1 LPPPL
6 DDFYRDEFARVLATV
21 IRAVG
26 DFHVA
31 EEAVQ
36 DAFETA
42 LERWPRDGW
51 PDNPRAWLVATARN
65 RAIDAL
71 RRTGRFEK
79 IRVELGWVA
88 ETSEDM
94 PEITDHGVPDERLRL
109 VFTCCHPALAP
120 EARVALALRTLC
132 GLSTEAIAHAF
143 LVPAPTMAQRL
154 VRAKRKIQDAGIPYE
169 VPPRE
174 AIPERLG
181 AVLAVVYLV
190 FNEGYGASQGAA
202 LQRPDLAR
210 EALHLGRVLAQLM
223 PVEGDVHGLLA
234 LMELQNSR
242 AAARVDAA
250 GRLVL
255 LEDQDRGRWDHLAIA
270 RGLAALEH
278 ARSCGPSGPYTV
290 QAEIAAR
297 HATAVTWDATDWRA
311 IAALALPRRAQR
323 PRRSRVT
330 RTVSRSRWRTAHGT
344 IIVRP
349 ARKGDPRLPYLPKHA
364 RICCVDWARARTR
377 ARPGIGARCVA
388 ENATE
393 REFLE
398 PVSRAPPP
406 SGPRDSAFSDARRRQ
421 AHRAAPLVDTCH
433 IMPVNAGRSDP
444 VA

>member
-1 LPPPL
+1 MPPPL
-6 DDFYRDEFARVLATV
+6 DEFYRDEFARVLATV

-42 LERWPRDGW
+42 LARWPLDGW

-88 ETSEDM
+88 ETSEEM

-174 AIPERLG
+174 EIPARLG

-190 FNEGYGASQGAA
+190 FNEGYGASHGAA

-210 EALHLGRVLAQLM
+210 EALHLGRVLAQLL
-223 PVEGDVHGLLA
+223 PGEGDVHGLLA
-234 LMELQNSR
+234 LMEIQNSR
-242 AAARVDAA
+242 AAARVDGT

-255 LEDQDRGRWDHLAIA
+255 LEDQDRSRWDRRAIA

-278 ARSCGPSGPYTV
+278 ARGCGPAGPYTV
-290 QAEIAAR
+290 QAEIAAC
-297 HATAVTWDATDWRA
+297 HATATTWAGTDWPV
-311 IAALALPRRAQR
+311 IAALYALLGQLAPSPIVELNRAVAVAMADGPAAGLAIVDGLRNEPRLRDYHLLPATRAHMLRRLGSFDEAREEYRRAF
-323 PRRSRVT
+323 
-330 RTVSRSRWRTAHGT
+330 A
-344 IIVRP
+344 
-349 ARKGDPRLPYLPKHA
+349 L
-364 RICCVDWARARTR
+364 
-377 ARPGIGARCVA
+377 A
-388 ENATE
+388 ENGTE
-393 REFLE
+393 REFL
-398 PVSRAPPP
+398 
-406 SGPRDSAFSDARRRQ
+406 ARRI
-421 AHRAAPLVDTCH
+421 AECTAA
-433 IMPVNAGRSDP
+433 IAS
-444 VA
+444 AQ